1 MGRIVDGALEL
12 AAIVWLIV
20 YGLAEW
26 AWQSIRPVR

>member
-1 MGRIVDGALEL
+1 VGRKVDHALEL
-12 AAIVWLIV
+12 AAVVWLIV